1 MKLVL
6 SILAWA
12 AAAAAQAAALT
23 DGSTGAVQSLSGRF
37 SVPQSLGTVR
47 GANLFHSFTR
57 FGVAPGETAT
67 FSTSDAAIRNVIS
80 RVTGG
85 EPSLIDGGIKLDAAA
100 GSAPAFWL
108 VNPSGVVVG
117 AGASFDLPGSLHLST
132 APRLQMADGSTWDT
146 GSSNGSSLS
155 VAAPES
161 FGFLSGQVAAALRWQ
176 GANLT
181 LQPGSTLELAAG
193 SVTVQGAKLN
203 APGGHV
209 GVRSPGDVL
218 VSQATLYSSSGPDAQ
233 AGSISIDA
241 GTLTIDGHG
250 TAALLGVES
259 SVGQISAADAI
270 DLRVAGALRLSG
282 GAEVLTYNLSEQSA
296 GRVQVSA
303 DSITADGQSQRVT
316 GIGSYSLGAGA
327 GSAIDIDATRVSLI
341 GGGQF
346 FAAALGSG
354 NGGALNVRAGSML
367 LDGQGTFAFIGT
379 QVLSGGSGS
388 AGALDVRVQDQ
399 LSLAGGGQI
408 VSDSVNSGR
417 AGRLSVS
424 AGAMLIDGQSGDLT
438 TGLRSYGAGAL
449 LLDVAGSLQLLNN
462 AAITSFSNAGIAPAA
477 LQVRARSITLDGG
490 GHAAAQI
497 TSLSSN
503 ESDSAALSV
512 QASERLVLTAGGQIS
527 SATLGSGA
535 AGSVDVKAP
544 VIELSGGGEFVTA
557 ISSTSLGRL
566 GGNSGDVDIQASS
579 LSVKASASIYA
590 DSRADGGN
598 AGRVMV
604 AADTIVIDG
613 TGLATGIHSLAQ
625 GKFSNAGSVV
635 IQAAQQMTVRD
646 GGSIIAGTLGSGSPG
661 VINITAPT
669 LLIDGKGA
677 PDTFTGIAGDVLT
690 GLGAGAEVSVNAN
703 RLSIVNGAS
712 VSSATYTGSNAG
724 SVRINADVLIV
735 DGGDRSHATGISA
748 DSGGAGNAGSV
759 LIKARE
765 MTLSNEALVST
776 STLDTGQGGAI
787 SIDAGSLTVDSAAGI
802 VSVTAGPGAAGN
814 IDLRVVNALVLRQG
828 GALSANTGGEGAA
841 GRISVSAGS
850 FLATGSD
857 AASGFKTQVISR
869 ARQGSGGQPGSI
881 TLNVRDTFELLDGA
895 ALSIANDAQV
905 ANPGAI
911 ATPTL
916 RVQANRIVLNAGD
929 ITAAASVNANA
940 GQIVL
945 TSAGGIQLKG
955 SSVRTSALDGDGG
968 PITLTAGGLVLLKDS
983 RITSSVD
990 GLSNGNGGDIT
1001 ITSPA
1006 LVLASGFVQAN
1017 TTAPLARGGQVQINA
1032 GLLLPDGNN
1041 VFVGGSRI
1049 ETFRSGVPG
1058 YNVIQAAAPD
1068 GVSGQ
1073 LSVTLPQ
1080 LDLSAGLVSL
1090 STRRLDLGVVARDV
1104 CEVGPD
1110 SRLSIQGRGAL
1121 REPASAP
1128 LRLQP

>member
-176 GANLT
+176 GVNLT

-316 GIGSYSLGAGA
+316 DIGSYSLGAGTN
-327 GSAIDIDATRVSLI
+327 STINIDATRVSLI

-354 NGGALNVRAGSML
+354 NGG
-367 LDGQGTFAFIGT
+367 
-379 QVLSGGSGS
+379 
-388 AGALDVRVQDQ
+388 
-399 LSLAGGGQI
+399 
-408 VSDSVNSGR
+408 SGR